1 VDRIIKMAGEG
12 RGAAVVNSRNARDDG
27 WTSVHYAAKG
37 GDREVVKLLLT
48 VYHADPTI
56 PSTKAL

>member
-1 VDRIIKMAGEG
+1 MAGEG